1 MRGNRGFTLVEAAIA
16 LLLLG
21 VALVPLLQSVTAG
34 VRSEGDLA
42 ATLNAVPL
50 AESRMEELS
59 LLPPDSL
66 SFYFNTRRGT
76 FAPPFARYRWS
87 TLLRPVSGS
96 PALVQAAVRV
106 EWDGGGY
113 SLETYFHRPELVP
126 EVKQ

>member
-59 LLPPDSL
+59 LLAADSL

-76 FAPPFARYRWS
+76 FAPPFGRYRWS
-87 TLLRPVSGS
+87 ALLRPAAGS

-106 EWDGGGY
+106 EWEGGGY
-113 SLETYFHRPELVP
+113 SLETFLHRPELLP
-126 EVKQ
+126 EVKP